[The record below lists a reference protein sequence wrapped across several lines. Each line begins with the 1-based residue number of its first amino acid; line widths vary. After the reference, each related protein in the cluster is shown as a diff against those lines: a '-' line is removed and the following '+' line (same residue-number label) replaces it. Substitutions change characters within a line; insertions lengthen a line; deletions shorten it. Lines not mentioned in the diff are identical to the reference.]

1 MPDTRGDGGSFSAGE
16 TKGNPLQTLPG
27 VGVGVGW
34 EAASV
39 KERASGHSLVT
50 CVPVWRA
57 AHSVENACQLRASLK
72 KSEMWLFEKK

>member
-1 MPDTRGDGGSFSAGE
+1 MEAHSLQEKQKETRFRLCLEWEWGWE
-16 TKGNPLQTLPG
+16 
-27 VGVGVGW
+27 W

-50 CVPVWRA
+50 CAPVWRA

-72 KSEMWLFEKK
+72 KSETWLFEKK